1 MRYTTIQEIRV
12 LGPASCGPRLAPL
25 MAALLDLEAADSSVM
40 DPDLTAD
47 ITSGVVDVE
56 LTVEATEPISALTK
70 AAATLRA
77 AIAAIGDGT
86 PDWETA
92 TAAMHVAPSDT
103 ADSLL
108 SAA

>member
-1 MRYTTIQEIRV
+1 MRYTTIQEIHV
-12 LGPASCGPRLAPL
+12 LGPSSCGPRLAPL
-25 MAALLDLEAADSSVM
+25 MAALLDLEADGSVM

-70 AAATLRA
+70 AAAALRA
-77 AIAAIGDGT
+77 AIAAVGEGT

-92 TAAMHVAPSDT
+92 TAAMHVAPEDS

>member
-1 MRYTTIQEIRV
+1 MT
-12 LGPASCGPRLAPL
+12 
-25 MAALLDLEAADSSVM
+25 ALLDLEAADSSVM

-47 ITSGVVDVE
+47 ITSGFVDVE
-56 LTVEATEPISALTK
+56 LTVEATSPINALTK
-70 AAATLRA
+70 AVATLST
-77 AIAAIGDGT
+77 AIQAVGDDA

-92 TAAMHVAPSDT
+92 TAAMHVTLEDT